1 MTCRD
6 MTSRWLE
13 YCAREIRHNRD
24 VISLQDFTHA
34 VTNGLFR

>member
-13 YCAREIRHNRD
+13 YCAREIKHNRD
-24 VISLQDFTHA
+24 FISLDEFKHA
-34 VTNGLFR
+34 ISMGIFK